1 MVSSIYQLLKDAGWY
16 PNESK
21 EIVFNSLVPAFSIED
36 LNNIFNGVFEDSILA
51 PHFYRGVFLFI
62 LLSSRI
68 YFMISS
74 HLYLGSLM

>member
-36 LNNIFNGVFEDSILA
+36 LNNFKSQSQILCK
-51 PHFYRGVFLFI
+51 RKKVQ
-62 LLSSRI
+62 
-68 YFMISS
+68 
-74 HLYLGSLM
+74 